1 MRIFHYR
8 LPLTRPLVTPAG
20 TLHEREGYL
29 LELAGKNGKVGY
41 GDMAPLPGFSPE
53 AGKRGLAKALAKA
66 CRELRKEPEVI
77 EEDEETWY
85 QTTLEVERQG
95 CLSAVGSL
103 GLPSTW
109 RMLRGPGLWMVSLPE
124 WLYRIVEPPLRA
136 LIDSR
141 DDGLAHTAF
150 FAWFSALQDLMCKG
164 GLFGGEQQF
173 LDVNGLL
180 DPRAGD
186 LDGQLEE
193 LRENKYRTVKVK
205 TSSEPGE
212 ALKQAHAAAE
222 GLGGE
227 VALRFDANRGWTLG
241 QALAFCD
248 GIRDLN
254 VEYLEEPLRDPAG
267 AVELRS
273 RTGVPLAADESLREG
288 ECPWADVWVIKPTLG
303 PNWLEHLQQASERG
317 QRAVISACF
326 ESGVGIAG
334 LARLATKFPAS
345 AQSACGLDTYRWLA
359 RDILDL
365 PLKFAEGRLLLSD
378 VAASMDTV
386 NTSGLECVLDE

>member
-1 MRIFHYR
+1 MRIFRYR
-8 LPLTRPLVTPAG
+8 LPLTLPLVTPAG
-20 TLHEREGYL
+20 VLIEREGYL
-29 LELAGKNGKVGY
+29 VELTDDKRATGY
-41 GDMAPLPGFSPE
+41 GDMAPLPGFSSE
-53 AGKRGLAKALAKA
+53 AGAADLSRALATA
-66 CRELRKEPEVI
+66 CRERRETSGDC
-77 EEDEETWY
+77 EED
-85 QTTLEVERQG
+85 
-95 CLSAVGSL
+95 
-103 GLPSTW
+103 
-109 RMLRGPGLWMVSLPE
+109 
-124 WLYRIVEPPLRA
+124 
-136 LIDSR
+136 
-141 DDGLAHTAF
+141 LAGVKLLAD
-150 FAWFSALQDLMCKG
+150 FAWLCALMDMRRRPC
-164 GLFGGEQQF
+164 ETASIE
-173 LDVNGLL
+173 VNGLL

-186 LDGQLEE
+186 LDRQIDE
-193 LRENKYRTVKVK
+193 LRSNKYRVVKVK
-205 TSSEPGE
+205 TSGSEPGE
-212 ALKQAHAAAE
+212 ALQQAHHAAAS
-222 GLGGE
+222 LGGD
-227 VALRFDANRGWTLG
+227 VALRLDANRSWTLG

-288 ECPWADVWVIKPTLG
+288 ECPWADVWVIKPTLD
-303 PNWLEHLQQASERG
+303 PNWLEHLQQTSERG